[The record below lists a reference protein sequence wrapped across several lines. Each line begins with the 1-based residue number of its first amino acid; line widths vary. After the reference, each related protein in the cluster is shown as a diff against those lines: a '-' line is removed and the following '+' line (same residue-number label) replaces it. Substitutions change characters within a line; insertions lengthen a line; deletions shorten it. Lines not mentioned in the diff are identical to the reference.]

1 MAESFDPRVYAR
13 QMAAQYGVDPDIF
26 TKMLFAESSFDP
38 NAKSV
43 VRGRD
48 YVGYGQLGEAAAQD
62 VGITDRFDPKQN
74 IEGSAKYLKMQL
86 DEFGSY
92 PLALAAYNAGPA
104 RVRKYNGIPPFAETQ
119 AYIEKIMGNNTMNPN
134 QAILTSQSN
143 APSSAP
149 VNAPIDIVP
158 ESMRE
163 GTPVTPALLRRIRE
177 EEAAKVASQ
186 AAAPDPNDPY
196 ANLSKTQR
204 RMLSFAAIK
213 DAGMALQGLEGRSV
227 ENLLSDFTTRADQA
241 RKAKAAQ
248 ARQQMMQQMFGGGDT
263 MGGGMTGGMDRG
275 GGDTMGGG
283 MTGGMDRSQ
292 MSPEQMRARAQQLAQ
307 FQAMNPDVTLTPM
320 IDMLVKEADRIE
332 ATQKAQTAA
341 ATGAGETL
349 ETIEDLLRAVR
360 EKEGTTGVWGMIFGQ
375 VPFTEAGQLRIDVQT
390 LRSNMALDALMSLKA
405 SGATLGSVS
414 EKELELLESDIQ
426 KLNLNQKKE
435 KVLDDLNKIKRRY
448 QKAIRSAYLNIDDK
462 IKLDQALGGR
472 PAWLEGDPE
481 AEGQQDPLGILQ

>member
-13 QMAAQYGVDPDIF
+13 QMAAEYGIDPDIF

-43 VRGRD
+43 VRGKD
-48 YVGYGQLGEAAAQD
+48 YVGYGQLGAAAAQD
-62 VGITDRFDPKQN
+62 VGITDRFDPRQN

-92 PLALAAYNAGPA
+92 PLALAAYNAGPQT
-104 RVRKYNGIPPFAETQ
+104 VRDKGGIPNYPETQ

-134 QAILTSQSN
+134 QKTIVSQTGIS
-143 APSSAP
+143 SSAP

-158 ESMRE
+158 EYMRE
-163 GTPVTPALLRRIRE
+163 ETPITPALLRRIRE
-177 EEAAKVASQ
+177 EEAAKAASQ

-213 DAGMALQGLEGRSV
+213 DAGMALQGLEGNSV
-227 ENLLSDFTTRADQA
+227 QNLLSDFTTRADQA

-248 ARQQMMQQMFGGGDT
+248 AQQQMMQQMFGGGDA
-263 MGGGMTGGMDRG
+263 MGGGMTGGMDL
-275 GGDTMGGG
+275 
-283 MTGGMDRSQ
+283 SQ
-292 MSPEQMRARAQQLAQ
+292 MSPEQMRVRAQQLAQ
-307 FQAMNPDVTLTPM
+307 FQAMNPDITLTPM
-320 IDMLVKEADRIE
+320 IDMLVKEAGRIE
-332 ATQKAQTAA
+332 TAQKAQTAA

-349 ETIEDLLRAVR
+349 ETIEDLLKTVK
-360 EKEGTTGVWGMIFGQ
+360 EEEGTTGVWGMIFGQ
-375 VPFTEAGQLRIDVQT
+375 VPFTKAGQLRIDVQT
-390 LRSNMALDALMSLKA
+390 LRSNMALDALMNLKA

-426 KLNLNQKKE
+426 KLNLNQGKD
-435 KVLDDLNKIKRRY
+435 KVLQDLNKIKRRY
-448 QKAIRSAYLNIDDK
+448 QKAIRSAYLNISDK
-462 IKLDQALGGR
+462 TKLDQALGGR

-481 AEGQQDPLGILQ
+481 PSDENPLGL

>member
-1 MAESFDPRVYAR
+1 MMAESFDPRVYAR
-13 QMAAQYGVDPDIF
+13 QMAAEYGIDPDIF

-43 VRGRD
+43 VRGKD
-48 YVGYGQLGEAAAQD
+48 YVGYGQLGAAAAQD
-62 VGITDRFDPKQN
+62 VGITDRFDPRQN

-92 PLALAAYNAGPA
+92 PLALAAYNAGPQT
-104 RVRKYNGIPPFAETQ
+104 VRDKGGIPNYPETQ

-134 QAILTSQSN
+134 QKTIVSQTGIS
-143 APSSAP
+143 SSAP

-158 ESMRE
+158 EYMRE
-163 GTPVTPALLRRIRE
+163 ETPITPALLRRIRE
-177 EEAAKVASQ
+177 EEAAKAASQ

-213 DAGMALQGLEGRSV
+213 DAGMALQGLEGNSV
-227 ENLLSDFTTRADQA
+227 QNLLSDFTTRADQA

-248 ARQQMMQQMFGGGDT
+248 AQQQMMQQMFGGGDA
-263 MGGGMTGGMDRG
+263 MGGGMTGGMDL
-275 GGDTMGGG
+275 
-283 MTGGMDRSQ
+283 SK

-307 FQAMNPDVTLTPM
+307 AQAMYPSITLTPM

-332 ATQKAQTAA
+332 TMQKAETAA
-341 ATGAGETL
+341 ATGASETL
-349 ETIEDLLRAVR
+349 ETIEDLLRTVR
-360 EKEGTTGVWGMIFGQ
+360 EEEGTTGVWGMIFGQ
-375 VPFTEAGQLRIDVQT
+375 VPFTKAGQLRIDVQT
-390 LRSNMALDALMSLKA
+390 LRSNMALDALMNLKA

-426 KLNLNQKKE
+426 KLNLNQSKD
-435 KVLDDLNKIKRRY
+435 KVLADLNKIKRRY
-448 QKAIRSAYLNIDDK
+448 QKAIRSAYLNIGDK
-462 IKLDQALGGR
+462 TKLDQALGGR

-481 AEGQQDPLGILQ
+481 PEAQQDPLGIL

>member
-1 MAESFDPRVYAR
+1 
-13 QMAAQYGVDPDIF
+13 MAAEYGLDPDIF

-43 VRGRD
+43 VRGKD
-48 YVGYGQLGEAAAQD
+48 YVGYGQLGAAAAQD
-62 VGITDRFDPKQN
+62 VGITDRFDPRQN

-92 PLALAAYNAGPA
+92 PLALAAYNAGPQT
-104 RVRKYNGIPPFAETQ
+104 VRDKGGIPNYPETQ
-119 AYIEKIMGNNTMNPN
+119 AYIEKIMGNNIMNPN
-134 QAILTSQSN
+134 QKTIVSQTVT
-143 APSSAP
+143 PSSAP

-158 ESMRE
+158 EYMRE

-248 ARQQMMQQMFGGGDT
+248 AQQQMMQQMFGGGDT
-263 MGGGMTGGMDRG
+263 MGGGMTGGMDL
-275 GGDTMGGG
+275 
-283 MTGGMDRSQ
+283 SK
-292 MSPEQMRARAQQLAQ
+292 MSPEQMRTRAQQLAQ
-307 FQAMNPDVTLTPM
+307 TQAMYPSLTLTPM

-332 ATQKAQTAA
+332 TAQKAETAA
-341 ATGAGETL
+341 ASSASATL
-349 ETIEDLLRAVR
+349 ATVDDLLRTVK
-360 EKEGTTGVWGMIFGQ
+360 EKEGTTGWWGWMFGKI
-375 VPFTEAGQLRIDVQT
+375 PWTEAGQLRIDAQT
-390 LRSNMALDALMSLKA
+390 LRSNMALDALMNLKA

-426 KLNLNQKKE
+426 KLNLNQSRD
-435 KVLDDLNKIKRRY
+435 KVLKDLNKIKSSY
-448 QKAIRSAYLNIDDK
+448 QKIIRKAYLTTNDK
-462 IKLDQALGGR
+462 AKLDQALGGE
-472 PAWLEGDPE
+472 PPWLAGDPE
-481 AEGQQDPLGILQ
+481 PEDEQDPLGILQ

>member
-1 MAESFDPRVYAR
+1 MAESFDPRAYAR

-43 VRGRD
+43 VRGKD
-48 YVGYGQLGEAAAQD
+48 YVGYGQLGAAAAQD
-62 VGITDRFDPKQN
+62 VGITDRFDPRQN

-119 AYIEKIMGNNTMNPN
+119 AYIEKIMGNNTMDPEDPIITRGQGSPLLNETGQVISDEEGLIIPTTVAPQN
-134 QAILTSQSN
+134 QTQ
-143 APSSAP
+143 APQGMQ
-149 VNAPIDIVP
+149 N
-158 ESMRE
+158 
-163 GTPVTPALLRRIRE
+163 LLQQLIGQRPQM
-177 EEAAKVASQ
+177 Q
-186 AAAPDPNDPY
+186 AAAQEPTDPY
-196 ANLSKTQR
+196 EKLSKTQR
-204 RMLSFAAIK
+204 RMIAFAAIK
-213 DAGMALQGLEGRSV
+213 DAGMALQGVEGRSV
-227 ENLLSDFTTRADQA
+227 ERLMGDFTARADQA

-248 ARQQMMQQMFGGGDT
+248 AQQQMMQQMFGGG
-263 MGGGMTGGMDRG
+263 GMTGGMDL
-275 GGDTMGGG
+275 
-283 MTGGMDRSQ
+283 SQ

-307 FQAMNPDVTLTPM
+307 TQAMYPSLTLTPM
-320 IDMLVKEADRIE
+320 IDMLVKNADRIE
-332 ATQKAQTAA
+332 AEQKAQTAA
-341 ATGAGETL
+341 VTGAGETL
-349 ETIEDLLRAVR
+349 ETIEDLLRTVR
-360 EKEGTTGVWGMIFGQ
+360 EKEGATGFWGMIFGQ

-405 SGATLGSVS
+405 SGASLGSVS

-448 QKAIRSAYLNIDDK
+448 QKAIRSAYLNIGDK
-462 IKLDQALGGR
+462 TKLDQALGGR

-481 AEGQQDPLGILQ
+481 PKDQQDPLGIL

>member
-92 PLALAAYNAGPA
+92 PLALAAYNAGPQT
-104 RVRKYNGIPPFAETQ
+104 VRDKGGIPNYPETQ
-119 AYIEKIMGNNTMNPN
+119 AYIEKIMGNNIMNPN
-134 QAILTSQSN
+134 QKTIVSQTG

-186 AAAPDPNDPY
+186 AANDPY

-213 DAGMALQGLEGRSV
+213 DAGMALQGLEGNSV
-227 ENLLSDFTTRADQA
+227 QNLLSDFTTRSDQA

-248 ARQQMMQQMFGGGDT
+248 ARQQMMQKMFGGGDT
-263 MGGGMTGGMDRG
+263 MGGGMTGGMDL
-275 GGDTMGGG
+275 
-283 MTGGMDRSQ
+283 SQ
-292 MSPEQMRARAQQLAQ
+292 MSPEQLRARAQQLAQ
-307 FQAMNPDVTLTPM
+307 FQAMNPTVTLTPM

-332 ATQKAQTAA
+332 ATQKAETAA
-341 ATGAGETL
+341 ASSASATL
-349 ETIEDLLRAVR
+349 ATVDDLLRTVK
-360 EKEGTTGVWGMIFGQ
+360 EKEGTTGLWGWMFGKI
-375 VPFTEAGQLRIDVQT
+375 PWTEAGQVRIDAQT
-390 LRSNMALDALMSLKA
+390 LRSNMALDALMNLKA

-426 KLNLNQKKE
+426 KLNFNQKKE
-435 KVLDDLNKIKRRY
+435 KVLADLNKIKRNY
-448 QKAIRSAYLNIDDK
+448 EKIIRKAYLTTNDK
-462 IKLDQALGGR
+462 AKLDQALGGE
-472 PAWLEGDPE
+472 PPWLAGDPE
-481 AEGQQDPLGILQ
+481 PEDQQDPLGIL

>member
-1 MAESFDPRVYAR
+1 ME
-13 QMAAQYGVDPDIF
+13 Q
-26 TKMLFAESSFDP
+26 
-38 NAKSV
+38 
-43 VRGRD
+43 
-48 YVGYGQLGEAAAQD
+48 
-62 VGITDRFDPKQN
+62 
-74 IEGSAKYLKMQL
+74 
-86 DEFGSY
+86 SY
-92 PLALAAYNAGPA
+92 
-104 RVRKYNGIPPFAETQ
+104 
-119 AYIEKIMGNNTMNPN
+119 
-134 QAILTSQSN
+134 ILTDEDAQRIVDYYSQQGIYPDFTVENYAGFEATPEEMKILQMPANAPVQRKSMDPYAATVVPQSN
-143 APSSAP
+143 AP

-241 RKAKAAQ
+241 RKAQAAQ

-263 MGGGMTGGMDRG
+263 MGGGMTGGMDL
-275 GGDTMGGG
+275 
-283 MTGGMDRSQ
+283 SQ

-307 FQAMNPDVTLTPM
+307 FQAMNPTVTLTPM

-332 ATQKAQTAA
+332 TAQKAQTAA

-349 ETIEDLLRAVR
+349 ETIEDLLRTVKD
-360 EKEGTTGVWGMIFGQ
+360 EEGTTGVWGMIFGQ
-375 VPFTEAGQLRIDVQT
+375 VPFTKAGQLRIDVQT
-390 LRSNMALDALMSLKA
+390 LRSNMALDALMNLKA

-426 KLNLNQKKE
+426 KLNLNQSKD
-435 KVLDDLNKIKRRY
+435 KVLQDLNKIKRRY
-448 QKAIRSAYLNIDDK
+448 QKAIRSAYLNIGDK
-462 IKLDQALGGR
+462 TKLDQALGGR

-481 AEGQQDPLGILQ
+481 PSDENPLGL